1 METTVIGAVASAASG
16 ASVVASTGFLAGV
29 GATIM
34 GNLIFIVLF
43 LAICGMFSYNSS
55 DDTIGWGI
63 FWGVV
68 IAVIVGLTQTPM
80 IFVWYLLASLVVMAV
95 QLTWFDVRTIER
107 KNANNKPEATYW
119 IKPEATYCIKP
130 EATYWSYRWFRYSKD
145 ATGEVSLTLN
155 RASMGRYG
163 VGYVAI
169 APFLVVH
176 WVFGELIR
184 SVVDV
189 FVDAVSNSLTRRLS
203 KVFDGVTVQK

>member
-1 METTVIGAVASAASG
+1 METTVIGAVAAASAASG

-55 DDTIGWGI
+55 DDTIGWGV

-68 IAVIVGLTQTPM
+68 IAAVVGLTQSPM
-80 IFVWYLLASLVVMAV
+80 ILVWYLLASLVVMAV

-107 KNANNKPEATYW
+107 KKAN
-119 IKPEATYCIKP
+119 IKPET
-130 EATYWSYRWFRYSKD
+130 TFWSYRWFKYSKD
-145 ATGEVSLTLN
+145 AKGKVSLILD

-169 APFLVVH
+169 APFLVIH

-189 FVDAVSNSLTRRLS
+189 FVDAVRNSLTRRLS
-203 KVFDGVTVQK
+203 KVFDGVTTDDTDQK

>member
-1 METTVIGAVASAASG
+1 METTVIGAVAAASAASG

-68 IAVIVGLTQTPM
+68 IAIIVGLTQSPM

-107 KNANNKPEATYW
+107 KKAN
-119 IKPEATYCIKP
+119 IKTD
-130 EATYWSYRWFRYSKD
+130 TTFWSYRWFKYSKD
-145 ATGEVSLTLN
+145 AKGKVSLTLD

-169 APFLVVH
+169 APFLVIH

-189 FVDAVSNSLTRRLS
+189 FVDAVRNSLTRRLS
-203 KVFDGVTVQK
+203 KVFDGVTTEATE